1 MVDYSN
7 IQATTNPSGKKVVVI
22 PLEEWEKIQQELNE
36 LRTYKEVKSGLKT
49 ALLEV
54 EAIKNSKLPRK
65 TLKEFL
71 AEVPDIQ
78 DAIVEIEEE
87 VDYNKIL
94 KAQNYKPITYEKFR
108 ALADGIEW
116 EHSLDE
122 MLATLD

>member
-7 IQATTNPSGKKVVVI
+7 IETSTNPSGNKVVVI
-22 PLEEWEKIQQELNE
+22 PLEEWENIQQELEE
-36 LRTYKEVKSGLKT
+36 LRTHKEMKSGLKT

-54 EAIKNSKLPRK
+54 EAIKNGKLPRK

-78 DAIVEIEEE
+78 DAIVEIEGK
-87 VDYNKIL
+87 VDYDKIL

-108 ALADGIEW
+108 ALADDIKW
-116 EHSLDE
+116 EHSLDK
-122 MLATLD
+122 MLAALD